1 MRIDE
6 SSNII
11 EYLQKNGIDKLYHF
25 TDRANLLSIFKSGG
39 LLSWWTCEQNKI
51 KIQKPGGD
59 ATSRH
64 LDQSMSLENF
74 VRLSFCRVHPMLH
87 NAKDDGRITNPII
100 LEINIDVCRLPQTQ
114 FSDINAVTRTRMAS
128 VGEGMSFLKL
138 VNLSIVNKDFF
149 SLSEEEKREY
159 QAEVLVKQR
168 VPLEYFLNID
178 YLKEQLTD
186 KEKEELMDYRKDNLV
201 KPQIVRLEQ
210 TDITYEDQKTYV
222 RWDINNCTS
231 IVVNGE
237 RILPHLSGFSLEPG
251 TTTCE
256 LVARNEIRYCDG
268 AVISKEQRKSIS
280 IRQYPVPKL
289 DISSDKKII
298 KKDKDNDVVITWH
311 IENAKEASI
320 CVGDTTESL
329 SKNKNGTKDLQ
340 LSQTTHIQIK
350 AIGKDGKREFESDI
364 IQILAKNEARINSF
378 CSDKKYSITDVPFIL
393 SWGVQY
399 AKKIYIKQGNG
410 VILAKNLPA
419 KGQGKYVLKGK
430 TTLIICAEDD
440 FDVKEERIELDVL
453 PKPRIQFISIP
464 MPDVQSS
471 INMSISHTRP
481 NPNVAFPSIITA
493 ETAMFRSNILPTK
506 HITRKDLTLREAKLD
521 KIIGES
527 VGKCRSPKMKL
538 ISHLANL
545 KTLVK
550 KIFKTN

>member
-11 EYLQKNGIDKLYHF
+11 EYLQKNGINKLYHF

-39 LLSWWTCEQNKI
+39 LMSWKMCEQRKI
-51 KIQKPGGD
+51 KINKPGGAKLGRELD
-59 ATSRH
+59 EYRH
-64 LDQSMSLENF
+64 VENYA
-74 VRLSFCRVHPMLH
+74 RLSFCKKHPMLYT
-87 NAKDDGRITNPII
+87 AKNEGRISTPII
-100 LEINIDVCRLPQTQ
+100 IEISVNVCGLPNILYSNKNATDNDATIGAGLGVLQKINLDV
-114 FSDINAVTRTRMAS
+114 INH
-128 VGEGMSFLKL
+128 
-138 VNLSIVNKDFF
+138 NYHD
-149 SLSEEEKREY
+149 LSEEHKKEY
-159 QAEVLVKQR
+159 QAEVLITPQ

-222 RWDINNCTS
+222 RWDIKNCTS

-256 LVARNEIRYCDG
+256 LVAMNEIRYCDG
-268 AVISKEQRKSIS
+268 AVIFKEQRKTIS

-289 DISSDKKII
+289 DISCNKKII
-298 KKDKDNDVVITWH
+298 KKDKENDVVITWH
-311 IENAKEASI
+311 IENTKEASI

-340 LSQTTHIQIK
+340 LSQTTLIQIK

-527 VGKCRSPKMKL
+527 VGKCQVPKMTFF
-538 ISHLANL
+538 SHLANL